1 MSWQAYVDT
10 QLVATGHVKDAC
22 MIGAADG
29 SVWGLTGE
37 FQPRYYEAETSD
49 DQGNP
54 LKITVNEVN
63 DLLECFQAYFESA
76 PANGLRING
85 VKYMWLGTA
94 EENGVKY
101 VRAQK
106 GQTSLCMSA
115 SNSCIIIATA
125 DKAAGNVFTA
135 CITAVVNLTAY
146 LNESGY

>member
-10 QLVATGHVKDAC
+10 QLAATGHVKDAC

>member
-1 MSWQAYVDT
+1 
-10 QLVATGHVKDAC
+10 

>member
-1 MSWQAYVDT
+1 
-10 QLVATGHVKDAC
+10 

-125 DKAAGNVFTA
+125 DKAAGHVFTA

>member
-76 PANGLRING
+76 PANGLRIYG
-85 VKYMWLGTA
+85 VKYMWLGTP

-125 DKAAGNVFTA
+125 DKAAGHVFTA